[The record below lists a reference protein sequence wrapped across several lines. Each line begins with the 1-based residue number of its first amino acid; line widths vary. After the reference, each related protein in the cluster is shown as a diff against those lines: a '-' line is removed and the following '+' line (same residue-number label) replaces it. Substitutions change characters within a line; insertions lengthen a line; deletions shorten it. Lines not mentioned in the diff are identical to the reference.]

1 MVHLV
6 SHLLDKALELINLG
20 VPLLFLSLL
29 ALLLGEILDLLFEL
43 RNQTILGVDIMFE
56 RIKFFLS
63 LLIDCLEL
71 F

>member
-6 SHLLDKALELINLG
+6 SHLLDKALELVNLG

-43 RNQTILGVDIMFE
+43 
-56 RIKFFLS
+56 
-63 LLIDCLEL
+63 
-71 F
+71 